1 MNMQTNERLLSLQAS
16 MPENSIDLTAIGPTA
31 NMRYLLGFMPHP
43 DERLCLL
50 LVSREF
56 VRIVVPGLNR
66 DELAAHTDVDL
77 IPWTD
82 SEGPRNALKAA
93 LDGLDKEVVVAVD
106 GAMRADQLLHLQAI
120 ITPKRIIPAENIIS
134 PLRACKSKDE
144 IESLALAAG
153 QADRAMQAAIDACKP
168 GITEAEVAWE
178 AEKAFRIDGA
188 EEVCFTLV
196 ASGPNGA
203 YPHHHSGNRRLQ
215 EGDAVIID
223 IGASLN
229 GYKSDIT
236 RMVHLGKPSREFL
249 RAYSA
254 VFTAN
259 QKAAEGVQP
268 GAAVGDIDN
277 IARGILVEEG
287 YGPNFIHRTGHGIGL
302 ETHEAPWI
310 MAGEK
315 TILEEGMVFSIEPGV
330 YIEGQFGIRLEDIA
344 VVTSSGVRILTDCD
358 RSLVVKEL

>member
-77 IPWTD
+77 ISWTD
-82 SEGPRNALKAA
+82 SEGPQNALKAA
-93 LDGLDKEVVVAVD
+93 LDGVDKGVVVAVD
-106 GAMRADQLLHLQAI
+106 GAMRADQLLHLQTI
-120 ITPKRIIPAENIIS
+120 INLKRTIPAEIIIS

-144 IESLALAAG
+144 IEALALAAR
-153 QADRAMQAAIDACKP
+153 QADRAMQAAIDACKA
-168 GITEAEVAWE
+168 GVTETEVAWE
-178 AEKAFRIDGA
+178 AEKTFRMDGA

-203 YPHHHSGNRRLQ
+203 YPHHHSGNRRLK
-215 EGDAVIID
+215 EGDAIIID

-236 RMVHLGKPSREFL
+236 RMVHLGQPSSEFL
-249 RAYSA
+249 QAYSA
-254 VFTAN
+254 VLRAN
-259 QKAAEGVQP
+259 KKAA
-268 GAAVGDIDN
+268 
-277 IARGILVEEG
+277 
-287 YGPNFIHRTGHGIGL
+287 
-302 ETHEAPWI
+302 
-310 MAGEK
+310 
-315 TILEEGMVFSIEPGV
+315 
-330 YIEGQFGIRLEDIA
+330 
-344 VVTSSGVRILTDCD
+344 
-358 RSLVVKEL
+358 